1 LPQHGAFLVV
11 SVQPIGLSQLELHP
25 PNCGGE
31 HIVPDGFSR
40 SIRPSAA
47 VADLVEAIWDW
58 DIPDGDA
65 ATGLTIKIPPSTA
78 PYFVVQYRTLTH
90 CRWQLGADSYDHKNY
105 GHVLTQT
112 QSGTFAVRPRG
123 PLGVITV
130 RLKPEGAARLA
141 QASMHELIN
150 VKIGLRN
157 IFRDHDIALLE
168 ERVMESDS
176 SSERIARV
184 ESFLLENFREDRE
197 ESVFSRASS
206 WLRRNPGLRMG
217 KLASVLDISERHLSR
232 GFRAT
237 FGISPKQYA
246 RLARIEKVIAAR
258 KSGLGW
264 ADVAYAC
271 GFTDQAHLIHDF
283 GTIVGGT
290 PAEFFGAAR
299 SWNFRGGDAVPSLA
313 DSYNPFIV

>member
-1 LPQHGAFLVV
+1 LPQDGAFLVT
-11 SVQPIGLSQLELHP
+11 SGQSIGLSQLELQP

-47 VADLVEAIWDW
+47 VADFVEAIWDW

-65 ATGLTIKIPPSTA
+65 ATALTIKVPPSTA

-90 CRWQLGADSYDHKNY
+90 CRWQLGAESFDHKNY

-112 QSGTFAVRPRG
+112 QSGTFAIRPRG

-130 RLKPEGAARLA
+130 RLKPEGASRLA
-141 QASMHELIN
+141 RASMHELMN
-150 VKIGLRN
+150 VKIGLCN
-157 IFRDHDIALLE
+157 IFKDHDIALLE
-168 ERVMESDS
+168 ERVMESGS
-176 SSERIARV
+176 SSERIACV
-184 ESFLLENFREDRE
+184 ERFLFQNLRQDREDP
-197 ESVFSRASS
+197 VFSRASS
-206 WLRRNPGLRMG
+206 WLRRNPGLRIG
-217 KLASVLDISERHLSR
+217 KLASLLGISERHLSR

-237 FGISPKQYA
+237 YGTGPKRYA
-246 RLARIEKVIAAR
+246 RLARIEKVVAAR
-258 KSGLGW
+258 KRGLDW
-264 ADVAYAC
+264 TDVAYAC

-290 PAEFFGAAR
+290 PAEFFGTAPR
-299 SWNFRGGDAVPSLA
+299 WNFGGADAVSGMA

>member
-1 LPQHGAFLVV
+1 
-11 SVQPIGLSQLELHP
+11 
-25 PNCGGE
+25 
-31 HIVPDGFSR
+31 
-40 SIRPSAA
+40 
-47 VADLVEAIWDW
+47 
-58 DIPDGDA
+58 
-65 ATGLTIKIPPSTA
+65 
-78 PYFVVQYRTLTH
+78 
-90 CRWQLGADSYDHKNY
+90 
-105 GHVLTQT
+105 
-112 QSGTFAVRPRG
+112 
-123 PLGVITV
+123 
-130 RLKPEGAARLA
+130 
-141 QASMHELIN
+141 MHELIN

-168 ERVMESDS
+168 ERVMESGS

-184 ESFLLENFREDRE
+184 ESFLLQNFREDRE

-206 WLRRNPGLRMG
+206 SLRRNPGLRMR
-217 KLASVLDISERHLSR
+217 KLASLLDISPRHLTR

-237 FGISPKQYA
+237 FGTSPKQYA

-264 ADVAYAC
+264 AEVAYAC

-290 PAEFFGAAR
+290 PAEFFGAALR
-299 SWNFRGGDAVPSLA
+299 SNFRGANAAPRLA

>member
-1 LPQHGAFLVV
+1 MVFGR
-11 SVQPIGLSQLELHP
+11 PIGPSHLELQP
-25 PNCGGE
+25 PHWGGG

-141 QASMHELIN
+141 RASMHELIN

-168 ERVMESDS
+168 ERVMESGS

-206 WLRRNPGLRMG
+206 WLRSNPGLRMG

-258 KSGLGW
+258 KRGLGW

-290 PAEFFGAAR
+290 PAEFFGTSLR
-299 SWNFRGGDAVPSLA
+299 WNFRGADAAPGLA
-313 DSYNPFIV
+313 DSYNPFII